1 MTKPSPRGRKNKS
14 RSVLRAV
21 LPLRWVNLPHHE
33 LYLRALNS
41 MAPGSRERAKEDAL
55 RHGLSRRLREM
66 KKADHAQ
73 YVEMECCRIV
83 ESLRAIRDEYRR
95 YLKEKGCEP
104 ICDMQV
110 SQHYL
115 PHRGFDVLSRIG
127 NSRVSSS
134 APSLVMRYMSSRK
147 NPWPSTEAI
156 GSKLIVVPCL
166 SGPTGRP
173 AIRFVVCTCQY
184 GTFLRSDQESIAC
197 CASGVFADAR

>member
-1 MTKPSPRGRKNKS
+1 
-14 RSVLRAV
+14 
-21 LPLRWVNLPHHE
+21 
-33 LYLRALNS
+33 

-127 NSRVSSS
+127 NSRGEQLCAILSNEVHVFQEK
-134 APSLVMRYMSSRK
+134 SLAIDRGDRLKVDRGSL
-147 NPWPSTEAI
+147 PEWPHRATGHQVRRMHLPVRNILAI
-156 GSKLIVVPCL
+156 
-166 SGPTGRP
+166 
-173 AIRFVVCTCQY
+173 
-184 GTFLRSDQESIAC
+184 
-197 CASGVFADAR
+197 